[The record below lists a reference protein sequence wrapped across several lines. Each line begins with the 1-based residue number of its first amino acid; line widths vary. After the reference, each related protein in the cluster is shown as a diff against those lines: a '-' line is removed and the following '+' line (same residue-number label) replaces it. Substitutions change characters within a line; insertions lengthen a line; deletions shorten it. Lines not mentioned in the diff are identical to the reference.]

1 MQRDAYIGPKP
12 GVQHN
17 RLFPEYGTNFRYIGE
32 VKHGLDR
39 VTVVTS
45 IPIPKYSDIR
55 KKPLEFNCTVDLNR
69 KGAKIYGSYQ
79 YRVHEYCAKV
89 MLYIQYMQNQEK
101 SLVHS
106 LRQLLIHD
114 LYSALPELDP
124 EYGIQNDRPGEPL
137 PLSPED
143 KKELNRE
150 KRGIGAIFSSA
161 LPGLITLAVESLTS
175 WIKGK
180 QQNRINQAVDKMR
193 KTESEVK
200 NTLTQYQDDFLMY
213 GKYSMESLR
222 KVINTLNALHDR
234 QTELEKLAT
243 TKLFTEAKQ
252 AGDALNYAVD
262 LQLFLELAQEEH
274 VTKYKEVYK
283 VGKELL
289 DAIAILSQRRL
300 PRSLFPDQRVKDILA
315 QVDKM
320 VKKSYSDY
328 ELAASHI
335 SHYSDMEWVTFSV
348 DRVAHSLIV
357 TFPVFIKDFKQLPLS
372 LYEIETVPVPIPDKN
387 RQADSY
393 SQVRIHKDYIAAG
406 MDYYI
411 QIRMTEMLMC
421 KSIGYIYY
429 CEELFVLKHK
439 SKHSCAS
446 AIFYELGP
454 SQVIKICKFNYM
466 YNETAPPVIL
476 DGGKDIL
483 LANFQGPR
491 SLKCTSINGG

>member
-1 MQRDAYIGPKP
+1 MPYI
-12 GVQHN
+12 
-17 RLFPEYGTNFRYIGE
+17 E
-32 VKHGLDR
+32 
-39 VTVVTS
+39 
-45 IPIPKYSDIR
+45 
-55 KKPLEFNCTVDLNR
+55 
-69 KGAKIYGSYQ
+69 
-79 YRVHEYCAKV
+79 
-89 MLYIQYMQNQEK
+89 YMQNQEK

-114 LYSALPELDP
+114 LYSALPELNP
-124 EYGIQNDRPGEPL
+124 EEVIQNDKPGEPL

-143 KKELNRE
+143 KKELNWE
-150 KRGIGAIFSSA
+150 KRGIGAIFSSV

-180 QQNRINQAVDKMR
+180 QQNRINQTVDKMR

-200 NTLTQYQDDFLMY
+200 NTLSQYQDDFLMF
-213 GKYSMESLR
+213 GKYSIESLK

-234 QTELEKLAT
+234 QTELEKLVT
-243 TKLFTEAKQ
+243 TKVFTEAKH
-252 AGDALNYAVD
+252 AGDTLDYSVE

-283 VGKELL
+283 AGRELL

-300 PRSLFPDQRVKDILA
+300 PRSLFPDQRLKDILA

-320 VKKSYSDY
+320 VKMSYPDY

-335 SHYSDMEWVTFSV
+335 SHYRDMELVTFSV
-348 DRVAHSLIV
+348 DRVTHSLIV
-357 TFPVFIKDFKQLPLS
+357 IFPVFIKDFKQPPLS
-372 LYEIETVPVPIPDKN
+372 LFEIETVPVPIPDKN

-429 CEELFVLKHK
+429 CEELFVVKHK

-454 SQVIKICKFNYM
+454 PQVIKNCWFDYM
-466 YNETAPPVIL
+466 YNETVPPVIL

-491 SLKCTSINGG
+491 SLKCTSINGRLAKLAPEHTYAVVDREFLCNCQLDL